1 MIPEGLR
8 NTGYVTSCNVIEKQ
22 GLILNSAAARTD
34 PLREPFRCACLLSSD
49 LSHLLPAG
57 ADRKV
62 VDGSVVIPAGSADLA
77 ETGGLSRDW
86 DQVIF
91 LAPLKTLAEIRSPEA
106 GGLGP
111 GDSEGSGQRRRHR
124 RLR

>member
-77 ETGGLSRDW
+77 ETGGLSRNW

-91 LAPLKTLAEIRSPEA
+91 LAPLKTLAEIRSPEPRVLHTYA
-106 GGLGP
+106 SAFAHSTKG
-111 GDSEGSGQRRRHR
+111 
-124 RLR
+124 

>member
-77 ETGGLSRDW
+77 ETGGLSRNW

-91 LAPLKTLAEIRSPEA
+91 LAPLKTLAEIRSPESKVSR
-106 GGLGP
+106 GVL
-111 GDSEGSGQRRRHR
+111 
-124 RLR
+124 